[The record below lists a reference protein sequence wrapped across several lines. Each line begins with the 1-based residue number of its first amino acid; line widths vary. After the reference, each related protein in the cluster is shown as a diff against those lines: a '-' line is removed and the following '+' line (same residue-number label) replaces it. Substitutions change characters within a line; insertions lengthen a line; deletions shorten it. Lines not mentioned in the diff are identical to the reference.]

1 MKTEEAIKRIKNLIK
16 GREDPRGKT
25 ELDFALDMAIEALK
39 EQKPHGKWS
48 GEPERRKMVTRVCT
62 ACGERSAVGYYCMW
76 CGAYDGVSP
85 RRDEKEGEAE

>member
-1 MKTEEAIKRIKNLIK
+1 MKPEEAIKRIENLIR

-39 EQKPHGKWS
+39 RPHGEWS

-62 ACGERSAVGYYCMW
+62 ACGERGAVGHFCMW
-76 CGAYDGVSP
+76 CGANMWL
-85 RRDEKEGEAE
+85 